1 MKSGRM
7 LPPNTFPL
15 PDAITKLIRFEKD
28 KDFRAA
34 LSCCWN
40 FLRPLCEKSV
50 HVEDYPEAK
59 VITILGGHIVIE
71 KSRDRPFIHVSR
83 LNPSMDVFHLAMY
96 PALDAVLR
104 PGEEVEILWGFHSKL
119 FSSCFGMPGN
129 ANLKSSLDHA
139 NSQHAEKLEQ
149 EYERCEDI
157 FETAMTI
164 IIKTL
169 KEIGLISS
177 EAINSRVY
185 QVLELDEDVAELT
198 RHFMGQVR
206 GDAYCVAWQH
216 QKMLRK
222 YYQARQPLRHLLMSA
237 LIEGAIF
244 ASSDMLVDLSAALH
258 RRGISRTGMR
268 RFMTLNGHSLHLLQ
282 NIQPLAENPTQVDQP
297 LSVLV
302 RAILLLQR
310 LPPTKF
316 DMWLDLIFE
325 WAELYQY
332 VLFEERVECAPQNRH
347 AEAFM
352 RVLAR
357 EVARRPAQDFEA
369 LRLELRQVV
378 EWITCREDGI
388 VFSFPVIHENCEKS
402 GWRWFVMHS
411 RKVAA

>member
-1 MKSGRM
+1 MKPSHK
-7 LPPNTFPL
+7 LPTSMFPL
-15 PDAITKLIRFEKD
+15 PDAIKKLGRFEKD
-28 KDFRAA
+28 KDFRTA

-71 KSRDRPFIHVSR
+71 KARDRPFIHISR
-83 LNPSMDVFHLAMY
+83 LNSCMDASHLAMY

-119 FSSCFGMPGN
+119 ISSCFGMPGN
-129 ANLKSSLDHA
+129 ANLKPSLDHA
-139 NSQHAEKLEQ
+139 NSQPAEKSEQ

-164 IIKTL
+164 IIKAL
-169 KEIGLISS
+169 KETGLISS

-185 QVLELDEDVAELT
+185 QEIKLDEDVAELT

-216 QKMLRK
+216 QKMLCK

-258 RRGISRTGMR
+258 RRGVSRTGMR
-268 RFMTLNGHSLHLLQ
+268 RFMTLNGHSLYLLQ
-282 NIQPLAENPTQVDQP
+282 NIQPVAQNPVQIDRP
-297 LSVLV
+297 LSILV
-302 RAILLLQR
+302 RSMLMLQR

-316 DMWLDLIFE
+316 DMWFDLIFE

-332 VLFEERVECAPQNRH
+332 VLFEEHVECSPQTRH
-347 AEAFM
+347 IEAFM

-357 EVARRPAQDFEA
+357 EVARRPTQEFEA
-369 LRLELRQVV
+369 FRLELRQVV
-378 EWITCREDGI
+378 EWITCREDSA
-388 VFSFPVIHENCEKS
+388 VFSFPVIDENWEKF
-402 GWRWFVMHS
+402 GWRWFVRHS
-411 RKVAA
+411 RKW